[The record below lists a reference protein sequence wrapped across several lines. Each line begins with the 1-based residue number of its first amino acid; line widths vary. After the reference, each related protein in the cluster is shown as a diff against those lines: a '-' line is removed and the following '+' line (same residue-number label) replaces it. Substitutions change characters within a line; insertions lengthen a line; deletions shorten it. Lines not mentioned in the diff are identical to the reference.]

1 MSTSTTEKLAEFA
14 AGIDFEH
21 SDEAV
26 RDRVRWIVA
35 DTIAAIAAGSA
46 EPEIRGLVRLQTRA
60 SSAASVCPDRSATL
74 VGLGAVAL
82 PDMAALIN
90 GSAGTFLE
98 MDEGNRFAR
107 GHAAIHVIPA
117 ALAWCEDAGAEA
129 NTFLTGVLSGYEVCS
144 RIAAASQLRASM
156 HPHGTWGTIG
166 AAVACGRAAQL
177 PADRMAELIGIA
189 SSLMT
194 ATSKQTMLDGGLV
207 RNVYAGMANRQG
219 MLALQLLQAGFSA
232 EKNGLRSM
240 FGSVISE
247 HFDEASLL
255 AGLPAGMSPD
265 AQTAWHVLQNYF
277 KLHSCCR
284 FNHAVLDAI
293 DDLQA
298 RGLLAA
304 ACDVE
309 RVTVETY
316 GFAAELR
323 DPAPRNTLAAKF
335 SVPFAVATRLVNG
348 SSGVDSFSWKAVRD
362 PAVLALAARVTVS
375 EDREMTQRLP
385 KERPARVTVFLKNGR
400 TVAAEVSSNRGDEA
414 SPYTQGDLRRKFIDL
429 TSRVWPREH
438 CHRLLDATLNLGS
451 AGSSM
456 RLWTDLLRHPY
467 AA

>member
-1 MSTSTTEKLAEFA
+1 MSTAEKLAEFA
-14 AGIDFEH
+14 TRIDFEEAG
-21 SDEAV
+21 DAV
-26 RDRVRWIVA
+26 RERVRWIVA

-46 EPEIRGLVRLQTRA
+46 EPELRALVRLQQGGSITTSGDA
-60 SSAASVCPDRSATL
+60 GGSATL
-74 VGLGAVAL
+74 VGLGAGAV

-107 GHAAIHVIPA
+107 GHAGIHVIPA
-117 ALAWCEDAGAEA
+117 ALAWCEAAGADA
-129 NTFLTGVLSGYEVCS
+129 RTFLTAVLSGYEVCS

-194 ATSKQTMLDGGLV
+194 ATSKQTMLEGGLV
-207 RNVYAGMANRQG
+207 RNVYAGLANRQG

-232 EKNGLRSM
+232 EKDGLRSM

-255 AGLPAGMSPD
+255 AALPAGTRPD
-265 AQTAWHVLQNYF
+265 AQTGWHVMQNYF

-284 FNHAVLDAI
+284 FNHGVLDAI
-293 DDLQA
+293 DDLHA
-298 RGLLAA
+298 RGLLPAA
-304 ACDVE
+304 ADVE
-309 RVTVETY
+309 QVAVETY
-316 GFAAELR
+316 GFAAELS

-348 SSGVDSFSWKAVRD
+348 SSAVDSFTWKAVRD
-362 PAVLALAARVTVS
+362 PAVLALAARVTVR
-375 EDREMTQRLP
+375 EDPAMTLRLP
-385 KERPARVTVFLKNGR
+385 QERPAKVTVRLHDGSEV
-400 TVAAEVSSNRGDEA
+400 TAEVSFNRGDEA
-414 SPYTQGDLRRKFIDL
+414 SPYTQDELRRKFIDL

-438 CHRLLDATLNLGS
+438 CQRLLDTTLALGGN
-451 AGSSM
+451 GSSM
-456 RLWTDLLRHPY
+456 PVWRDLLRRPY
-467 AA
+467 TA